1 MHKFKLFQTIFFL
14 VGVLCVGGFAAE
26 DQLFGM
32 TPEMSKLIAPYIEK
46 ARATFPEVKKK
57 YIAGDYVR
65 EKRQLDVQIELTD
78 KNGDREM
85 VFIVVTQCLGNR
97 FQGIIVND
105 IQLLKEYKN
114 GDTLSFSQD
123 QVKNWVVV
131 DSKGNEE
138 GNFVG
143 KAIEAFDSGI
153 VGVFFEVVF
162 KKGKFEIKYQDAKS
176 AKYQNSIDG
185 IVSQDII
192 AALTKR
198 LKASYEKKLREGQK
212 FEEGKPFYTYGV
224 FDFRTGEIKF

>member
-14 VGVLCVGGFAAE
+14 VWTLCVGGFAAE

-32 TPEMSKLIAPYIEK
+32 TPEMSKVIVPYIEK

-78 KNGDREM
+78 KNGNREM

-192 AALTKR
+192 AELTKR
-198 LKASYEKKLREGQK
+198 LKASYEKKRREGQK

-224 FDFRTGEIKF
+224 YDYRTGKIKP

>member
-14 VGVLCVGGFAAE
+14 VGALCVGGFAAE

-32 TPEMSKLIAPYIEK
+32 TPEMSKVIVPYIEK
-46 ARATFPEVKKK
+46 AKATFPEVKKK

-65 EKRQLDVQIELTD
+65 ENRQLDVQIELTD
-78 KNGDREM
+78 KNGNREM

-192 AALTKR
+192 AELTKR
-198 LKASYEKKLREGQK
+198 LKASYEKKRREGQK
-212 FEEGKPFYTYGV
+212 FEEGKPFYTYGI

>member
-14 VGVLCVGGFAAE
+14 VWTLCVGGFAAE

-78 KNGDREM
+78 KNGNREM

-192 AALTKR
+192 AELTKR

-212 FEEGKPFYTYGV
+212 FEEGKPFYTYGI

>member
-14 VGVLCVGGFAAE
+14 VGALCVGGFAAE

-32 TPEMSKLIAPYIEK
+32 TPEMSKVIVPYIEK
-46 ARATFPEVKKK
+46 AKATFPEVKKK

-65 EKRQLDVQIELTD
+65 ENRQLDVQIELTD
-78 KNGDREM
+78 
-85 VFIVVTQCLGNR
+85 
-97 FQGIIVND
+97 
-105 IQLLKEYKN
+105 KN

-192 AALTKR
+192 TEIAKR
-198 LKASYEKKLREGQK
+198 VKASCEKKRREGQK

-224 FDFRTGEIKF
+224 YDYRTGKIKP